1 MLFLVPQGGPKGRP
15 RTPTMSQ
22 KVQQIGPKDPTEH
35 PARSNLVESCAKTG
49 ARNCISVMSY
59 WVWSQTESTCP
70 HVLPRCSQMCPDA
83 AQISF
88 WGLGPKAPQ
97 GGPKGLPRALKVS
110 SKVTKWSPTAIPN
123 QQKSIERIRELVLK
137 AVWLDLLRLFYK
149 WYPEIE
155 VFRRFGTQKLV
166 GERCHHASKENK
178 QK

>member
-1 MLFLVPQGGPKGRP
+1 VLYVYICVF
-15 RTPTMSQ
+15 
-22 KVQQIGPKDPTEH
+22 IF
-35 PARSNLVESCAKTG
+35 LVESCAKTG

-123 QQKSIERIRELVLK
+123 QQKSIKRIRELVLK